1 MQSNHLI
8 IFSQSAMNKT
18 KEIVVPATATT
29 RLTQSRLSIPTIQNM
44 LLVWLDTETEEE
56 ERADLP
62 STVAQLRP
70 IVNDI
75 TTFTDDDQCIE
86 FIDAIDYHK
95 NKISLVIA
103 GPYGERVVS
112 RLHYMYQV
120 DSIFIFRNETT
131 QGEQWARFWPKIKG
145 VFTEIALICVA
156 LKQVSDQCEY
166 NAIPISFIPAS
177 NAALKTNWDQFECL
191 FLYTQILQDILP
203 TVTYEKK
210 RVEEFIERCCLQFTE
225 IKEELIDAAALEK
238 NYHHRTPIWW
248 YTCES
253 FIYPMV
259 NGALRLMDVDVTI
272 RMGFFLNDLCRQI
285 RKVHKETFT
294 GQNSRTSFVLY
305 RGQGMS
311 KEDFRSMTK
320 KKSGLM
326 AFNGFL
332 SASKGSEAPLDMA
345 RRALANPDLLGVL
358 FRLTVDPSQTTTP
371 YASIKDIGY
380 LQGQDDDFLFSMHT
394 VCRILDI
401 TPMDES
407 NRLFQV
413 NVILTSNNDRDL
425 RALTEHIRT
434 ESESTKG
441 WHRLALILFKMG
453 QIDRAH
459 EIYETLL
466 DQAAKESDKGEI
478 YYHYATAKHI
488 LSEHRE
494 ALKFYERSLLI
505 RERFLPSNHSDLS
518 KCYSNIGLMHD
529 LLGDYP
535 KALQYYE
542 KALDIDKVLLPPN
555 HIDLAATYNSI
566 GTVHKTLGHYSRAL
580 LAHEKAL
587 AIQQH
592 SLPPHHAD
600 LTKSYISHGMIY
612 NHLGKYSEA
621 ITFYEK
627 TLEIQQKT
635 LHQDHPDLAITY
647 NNMGNVYNN
656 MGEYSKALSYYEKDL
671 EISEKILSPDH
682 PDLAVSHN
690 NIGNV
695 HKNMGHYAKAL
706 SSLER
711 ALEIRQTLPPNHPDL
726 ASSYNNIGLVYEN
739 MRHYSKARS
748 FYRRAFTIGQKS
760 LPSNHPT
767 LQTFKSNLNR
777 VKNKV

>member
-1 MQSNHLI
+1 
-8 IFSQSAMNKT
+8 MNKT

-29 RLTQSRLSIPTIQNM
+29 RITQQRSSIPVIQNM

-62 STVAQLRP
+62 SAVAQLRQV
-70 IVNDI
+70 VNDI
-75 TTFTDDDQCIE
+75 NTFTEDDQCIE

-103 GPYGERVVS
+103 GPYGERVIS
-112 RLHYMYQV
+112 QLHYMYQV
-120 DSIFIFRNETT
+120 DSIFIFRNGIT
-131 QGEQWARFWPKIKG
+131 QGEQWTRFWPKIKG

-156 LKQVSDQCEY
+156 LKQVAQQCEY
-166 NAIPISFIPAS
+166 NAIPISFISANSIAS
-177 NAALKTNWDQFECL
+177 KTNWDQFECL
-191 FLYTQILQDILP
+191 FLYTQILQDILS

-210 RVEEFIERCCLQFTE
+210 RVEEFIERCCLQFAD
-225 IKEELIDAAALEK
+225 IKDELIDATVLEK
-238 NYHHRTPIWW
+238 NYHNRTPIWW

-253 FIYPMV
+253 FMYPMV
-259 NGALRLMDVDVTI
+259 NGALRLIDVDVTM

-294 GQNSRTSFVLY
+294 GQNTRTSFILY

-320 KKSGLM
+320 KKGGLM

-332 SASKGSEAPLDMA
+332 SASKRSEAPLDIA
-345 RRALANPDLLGVL
+345 RRALINPDLIGVL
-358 FRLTVDPSQTTTP
+358 FQMTVDPSQTTTP
-371 YASIKDIGY
+371 FASIKDIGY
-380 LQGQDDDFLFSMHT
+380 LQGEDDEILFSMHA
-394 VCRILDI
+394 VCRVLHI

-413 NVILTSNNDRDL
+413 NLILTSNNDKDL
-425 RALTEHIRT
+425 RALTDRIRT
-434 ESESTKG
+434 ESEHTKG
-441 WHRLALILFKMG
+441 WHRLAFILFKMG
-453 QIDRAH
+453 QIDRAQQV
-459 EIYETLL
+459 YETLL
-466 DQAAKESDKGEI
+466 EQATKESDKGEI
-478 YYHYATAKHI
+478 YYHLANAKHT
-488 LSEHRE
+488 LGEHRE
-494 ALKFYERSLLI
+494 ALKFYERALLI
-505 RERFLPSNHSDLS
+505 RQQFLPPNHSDLS
-518 KCYSNIGLMHD
+518 KCYNNIGLLHD
-529 LLGDYP
+529 LLGGYS
-535 KALQYYE
+535 KALLYYE
-542 KALDIDKVLLPPN
+542 KALDIDKTLLPPN
-555 HIDLAATYNSI
+555 HLDLAATYNSI
-566 GTVHKTLGHYSRAL
+566 GTVYKTLGDYPKAL
-580 LAHEKAL
+580 SAHEKAL
-587 AIQQH
+587 EIQQH

-612 NHLGKYSEA
+612 NHMGKYAEA

-627 TLEIQQKT
+627 TLEIQQKL
-635 LHQDHPDLAITY
+635 LHQDDPDLAITY
-647 NNMGNVYNN
+647 NNIGNVYNN

-671 EISEKILSPDH
+671 EISENILPPDH

-695 HKNMGHYAKAL
+695 HKNMGHYARAL
-706 SSLER
+706 SSLEK
-711 ALEIRQTLPPNHPDL
+711 ALEIRQTLPSNHPDL